1 MPIPQEYWHA
11 SRDFEAFM
19 DDLKQETLLAT
30 HNMAYTTLEGVF
42 RTFRARLTV
51 DQACRFADELPPV
64 LRAIFV
70 AEWRPAAP
78 LPFARRD
85 VLESEVAKLRR
96 HHNFSPDNAIASVA
110 TVLWRHVDTERFE
123 AMLSDLPPEA
133 SEFWRGKQT

>member
-1 MPIPQEYWHA
+1 MPMPQEYWHA

-30 HNMAYTTLEGVF
+30 HNMVYTMLEGVF

-51 DQACRFADELPPV
+51 DQACSFADELPPV

-78 LPFARRD
+78 LLFVGRE
-85 VLESEVAKLRR
+85 VLETEVGELRR

-110 TVLWRHVDTERFE
+110 TVLRRHVDRQRFE
-123 AMLSDLPPEA
+123 AMLSQLPPEA
-133 SEFWRGKQT
+133 REFWKGGST